1 MNRNGLTMTIIFQAE
16 SANFGEGIGNLTV
29 LKKYS
34 RGDRNQYTYI
44 SRQALRYN
52 IIQQL
57 GYDNTPISNESGVVQ
72 FAADASIDKYPEVDL
87 FGYMKTVS
95 KKDNNAGKSS
105 TRSAVVR
112 LSNAVSL
119 EPFNSDLDFLTN
131 MGLAKREGYDNAI
144 AQSEIHR
151 SLYAYTITID
161 LDRIGEDGDISL
173 PNDEKINR
181 VEALLKTIMFLYRDI
196 KGRRENL
203 SPLFVIGGVFN
214 RKNPFFSNA
223 INVKNGKLNISSI
236 KSVLDMMQEER
247 EFVKVGLAN
256 GIFNNESEIISE
268 LDAKGVGEVFNEI
281 IEDMKKAYE

>member
-1 MNRNGLTMTIIFQAE
+1 MMNRNGLTMTIIFQAE

-34 RGDRNQYTYI
+34 RGDKNQYTYI

-95 KKDNNAGKSS
+95 KKDNSAGKSS

-119 EPFNSDLDFLTN
+119 EPFNSDLDFFGPAQRLSY
-131 MGLAKREGYDNAI
+131 KRNALSLIGCI
-144 AQSEIHR
+144 ARRDPVTCLHR
-151 SLYAYTITID
+151 HLHAFDS
-161 LDRIGEDGDISL
+161 
-173 PNDEKINR
+173 
-181 VEALLKTIMFLYRDI
+181 FRDDQ
-196 KGRRENL
+196 NC
-203 SPLFVIGGVFN
+203 S
-214 RKNPFFSNA
+214 
-223 INVKNGKLNISSI
+223 
-236 KSVLDMMQEER
+236 
-247 EFVKVGLAN
+247 
-256 GIFNNESEIISE
+256 
-268 LDAKGVGEVFNEI
+268 
-281 IEDMKKAYE
+281 